1 VDHRR
6 DDIGG
11 GGASPA
17 STARPREQDYFLLRA
32 EWLRFKNHVFDANTE
47 LPTLA
52 AVLDDVRRLMEERG
66 TLGLIYVDVGSEGRL
81 ETVNGWYAY
90 DEVLRA
96 FAGALQGLRDDGP
109 LGARDIIA
117 VLSVRSDKFLAFVS
131 GAGGFPLDRVGIKQL
146 AGRVG
151 EALARGLGRHLPAAL
166 AATPL
171 EFQQGHALMYRDP
184 MLRGERS
191 ILRALDEA
199 MLMALRQRTRDE
211 DRHARALDALIAA
224 EQVVTL
230 YQPICDLRDLTVLGH
245 EVFTRGPA
253 GGPFE
258 DPDRLFALAE
268 RTGRLVPLERL
279 CRRGALGSVHS
290 HLAPDAKL
298 FLNTSA
304 RTLRDPEIAGAGF
317 VRRIDQQGLPHGN
330 VVLEITERAALEE
343 RKIYREVLRDLKRQ
357 AFLIAIDDMGAGHSS
372 LQSLVDIEPDYLKFD
387 VALVRNID
395 RSRIKRSLLETL
407 VELAEKIGARVI
419 AEGIEAESE
428 YRTLR
433 EMGVQLGQGHFLA
446 PPVVVPHDRR
456 PPT

>member
-1 VDHRR
+1 VGERR
-6 DDIGG
+6 DDPGYG
-11 GGASPA
+11 VGSLAGA
-17 STARPREQDYFLLRA
+17 ARPREQDYFLLRA
-32 EWLRFKNHVFDANTE
+32 EWLRYKNHVFDANTE

-52 AVLDDVRRLMEERG
+52 AVLDDVRRLIEERG
-66 TLGLIYVDVGSEGRL
+66 TLGLVYIDVGGEGHL
-81 ETVNGWYAY
+81 ETVHGWYAY

-96 FAGALQGLRDDGP
+96 LAAALQGLRERGP
-109 LGARDIIA
+109 LGRRDIIA

-131 GAGGFPLDRVGIKQL
+131 GAGGFPLDRAGIKDL
-146 AGRVG
+146 AGRLG
-151 EALARGLGRHLPAAL
+151 EALAQALNVELPPSFAA
-166 AATPL
+166 PL
-171 EFQQGHALMYRDP
+171 EFQQGHALISRDP

-199 MLMALRQRTRDE
+199 MFMALRQRSQDD
-211 DRHARALDALIAA
+211 DRHAQALDALIAA
-224 EQVVTL
+224 GQLVTL
-230 YQPICDLRDLTVLGH
+230 YQPICDLHDLTVLGH

-279 CRRGALGSVHS
+279 CRRGALGSVHC
-290 HLAPDAKL
+290 HLGPDAKL

-304 RTLRDPEIAGAGF
+304 RALRDPEIAGPGF
-317 VRRIDQQGLPHGN
+317 VRRIDQQQLSHAN

-343 RKIYREVLRDLKRQ
+343 RRTYREVLRGLKSEG
-357 AFLIAIDDMGAGHSS
+357 FLIAIDDMGAGHSS
-372 LQSLVDIEPDYLKFD
+372 LQSLVEIEPDYLKFD
-387 VALVRNID
+387 VSLVHNID

-407 VELAEKIGARVI
+407 VELAEKIGARVV

-433 EMGVQLGQGHFLA
+433 EMGVPLGQGHFLA
-446 PPVVVPHDRR
+446 PPVEVPGERQAA
-456 PPT
+456 P